1 MEVVTMLARSPEEC
15 DRLFGEHVSA
25 GDLDKVVALYEENA
39 SFVQHDGH
47 VAHGHAAIRQALS
60 RLVAMRPKLRL
71 DVVKVVAGAGDL
83 AVVYNDWAILATDPD
98 GKPRERAGKAI
109 EVMRRQSDGSWRV
122 VIDDPYARG

>member
-1 MEVVTMLARSPEEC
+1 MPARSPEEC

-47 VAHGHAAIRQALS
+47 VAHGHASIRQALS

-83 AVVYNDWAILATDPD
+83 AVVYNDWAMSATDPD

-109 EVMRRQSDGSWRV
+109 EVMRRQPDGSWRV

>member
-1 MEVVTMLARSPEEC
+1 MPARSPEEC

-25 GDLDKVVALYEENA
+25 GDLDKVVALYEESA

-47 VAHGHAAIRQALS
+47 VAHGHPAIRQALS

-71 DVVKVVAGAGDL
+71 DVVKVVIGAGDL
-83 AVVYNDWAILATDPD
+83 AIVYNDWDMSATGPD
-98 GKPRERAGKAI
+98 GSPIERAGKAI
-109 EVMRRQSDGSWRV
+109 EVMRRQPDGSWRV

>member
-1 MEVVTMLARSPEEC
+1 MPARSPEEC

-47 VAHGHAAIRQALS
+47 VARGHAAILQALS

-71 DVVKVVAGAGDL
+71 EVVKVVAGAGDL
-83 AVVYNDWAILATDPD
+83 AVVYNDWAMSATDPD
-98 GKPRERAGKAI
+98 GKPRERTGKAI
-109 EVMRRQSDGSWRV
+109 EVMRRQPDGSWRF

>member
-1 MEVVTMLARSPEEC
+1 MPRNPEEC

-25 GDLDKVVALYEENA
+25 GDLDKVVALYEEHA

-47 VAHGHAAIRQALS
+47 VARGHAAIRQALS

-71 DVVKVVAGAGDL
+71 EVIKVVAGAGDL
-83 AVVYNDWAILATDPD
+83 AIVYNDWAMSATDPD
-98 GKPRERAGKAI
+98 GTPRERTGKAI
-109 EVMRRQSDGSWRV
+109 EVMRRQPDGSWRI